1 MRKLTLSEYNSIP
14 KDYRGIWTV
23 ERWDLPN
30 WAEIREKHMGKRTM
44 MVYDKGTCLLVEGLG
59 FEIVD
64 DSAWKKADEVKKEI
78 GSHFLKF
85 YCEQGREPHYAD
97 CTIRWCDTLET
108 EEVRI
113 ALAMDS
119 DNEKDDEIS
128 VVIGSE
134 SPVRVMNNSS
144 LVFKPVK
151 RGDKTVG
158 VIGVLG
164 PLRMDYA
171 RVLETI
177 ERLCGMIG
185 EMIDPGVSETPPAL
199 PGKQKDGESE

>member
-64 DSAWKKADEVKKEI
+64 DSIWKKADEVKKEI

-119 DNEKDDEIS
+119 DNEKDDEIFFYCDS
-128 VVIGSE
+128 LENLKSLADKGKEDFIIAGCIGFGIYE
-134 SPVRVMNNSS
+134 E
-144 LVFKPVK
+144 LLQ
-151 RGDKTVG
+151 T
-158 VIGVLG
+158 
-164 PLRMDYA
+164 
-171 RVLETI
+171 T
-177 ERLCGMIG
+177 
-185 EMIDPGVSETPPAL
+185 
-199 PGKQKDGESE
+199 

>member
-1 MRKLTLSEYNSIP
+1 MRKITLSEYNSIP

-64 DSAWKKADEVKKEI
+64 DSIWKKADEVKKEI

-119 DNEKDDEIS
+119 GNEKDDEIFFYCD
-128 VVIGSE
+128 
-134 SPVRVMNNSS
+134 S
-144 LVFKPVK
+144 LEDLKSLA
-151 RGDKTVG
+151 DKG
-158 VIGVLG
+158 KE
-164 PLRMDYA
+164 DF
-171 RVLETI
+171 TI
-177 ERLCGMIG
+177 AGCSGFGIYEELLQ
-185 EMIDPGVSETPPAL
+185 TT
-199 PGKQKDGESE
+199 